1 MPAVG
6 ALGAGPVPA
15 PGGQAGT
22 APGEAAL
29 REAAF
34 LAGLRLGGVVE
45 AQLQE
50 ALGPREGVLSIG
62 GNLFRALHPEGLSP
76 GQRLELRLVSL
87 GPPPVFKLPGG
98 PDEAV
103 ARLLRPPSLGLEGA
117 VRALLAAPV
126 AEATPGAD
134 LAAALGRL
142 LRLPEEP
149 ASLAVALARLV
160 RGSGLFHEA
169 DLARPGA
176 QAPADLK
183 ALALLFLSRQTE
195 GALARAAAALVGHLE
210 AHQAR
215 SLLEG
220 AAVIPLVLP
229 WGEEWVHGELR
240 LEPEGRRAGGAEK
253 KAGGTLRLRLQ
264 MPRLGPVEVHLR
276 WASPGVFVRLALD
289 PPVLEEARQRLSEL
303 SRLLAREA
311 GVRVADLRA
320 EPLPPPAP
328 KGGPGLVEVLA

>member
-1 MPAVG
+1 MG
-6 ALGAGPVPA
+6 
-15 PGGQAGT
+15 
-22 APGEAAL
+22 AAL
-29 REAAF
+29 REAAS
-34 LAGLRLGGVVE
+34 LLGLRLGSVVE
-45 AQLQE
+45 ARLQE

-98 PDEAV
+98 PDDAV
-103 ARLLRPPSLGLEGA
+103 ARLLRPPSLGFEGA
-117 VRALLAAPV
+117 VRAFLTAPP
-126 AEATPGAD
+126 AEGAPGAD

-149 ASLAVALARLV
+149 AALAAALARLL

-169 DLARPGA
+169 DLARP
-176 QAPADLK
+176 QTQSPADLK
-183 ALALLFLSRQTE
+183 ALALLLLSRQPE
-195 GALARAAAALVGHLE
+195 GALARAAAALVGHVE

-220 AAVIPLVLP
+220 AAVVPLVLP

-240 LEPEGRRAGGAEK
+240 LELEGRRAAESG
-253 KAGGTLRLRLQ
+253 KAGGALRLRLQ
-264 MPRLGPVEVHLR
+264 MPRLGPVEVNVR
-276 WASPGVFVRLALD
+276 WGSPGVFVRLALE
-289 PPVLEEARQRLSEL
+289 PPVLEEAREGLEDL
-303 SRLLAREA
+303 SRLLTRDA

-328 KGGPGLVEVLA
+328 KGSPGLVEVLA